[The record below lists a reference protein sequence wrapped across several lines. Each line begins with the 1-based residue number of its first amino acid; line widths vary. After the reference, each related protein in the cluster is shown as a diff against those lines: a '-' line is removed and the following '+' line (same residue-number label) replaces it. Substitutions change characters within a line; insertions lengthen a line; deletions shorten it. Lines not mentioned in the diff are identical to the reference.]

1 MRSMPVWYHE
11 TYTGGIDEA
20 ARFPRDRYKLLRD
33 RLRGLEDT
41 GLERVEDP
49 PPANRKTLL
58 MAHDEDYVDRFLK
71 GRLDPKERRR
81 IGLTRNKDLKFANP
95 LAVCKG
101 DPTQV

>member
-41 GLERVEDP
+41 GLVRVEDP

-71 GRLDPKERRR
+71 GRLDPKE
-81 IGLTRNKDLKFANP
+81 
-95 LAVCKG
+95 
-101 DPTQV
+101 

>member
-41 GLERVEDP
+41 GLLSVEDP
-49 PPANRKTLL
+49 SQ
-58 MAHDEDYVDRFLK
+58 
-71 GRLDPKERRR
+71 R
-81 IGLTRNKDLKFANP
+81 IAR
-95 LAVCKG
+95 CS
-101 DPTQV
+101 